1 MLTLRHANKVLADAL
16 TSSESEIVMKKV
28 QQGFTL
34 IELMIVIAII
44 GILAAVALPAY
55 QDYTARSR
63 LSEVV
68 VYGGTLKAA
77 VGECL
82 ISAPGNQA
90 AKVGACDTL
99 AEVGLPAALA
109 TAGANPIPMVD
120 IVTIAANGT
129 TDVDILMTP
138 EWVAAGA
145 NDVSDATARV
155 RMRGTPNANGSVT
168 WACSTDTATA
178 PEAAKY
184 MPQEC
189 RNAF

>member
-1 MLTLRHANKVLADAL
+1 
-16 TSSESEIVMKKV
+16 MKKV

-63 LSEVV
+63 LSEVL
-68 VYGGTLKAA
+68 VYAGALKSS

-90 AKVGACDTL
+90 AKVAACDSLT
-99 AEVGLPAALA
+99 EVGLDSALA
-109 TAGANPIPMVD
+109 TAGNDPIPMVD
-120 IVTIAANGT
+120 NVVVQANGT
-129 TDVDILMTP
+129 TDVDILLTP
-138 EWVAAGA
+138 EWIAAGA
-145 NDVSDATARV
+145 NDVTTATAQV
-155 RMRGTPNANGSVT
+155 RMRGTPNNSGSVT
-168 WACSTDTATA
+168 WACATDSATDA
-178 PEAAKY
+178 NAAKY

-189 RNAF
+189 RTAF

>member
-1 MLTLRHANKVLADAL
+1 
-16 TSSESEIVMKKV
+16 MKKV

-55 QDYTARSR
+55 QDYTARAR
-63 LSEVV
+63 LSEAVL
-68 VYGGTLKAA
+68 YAGTLKAS

-82 ISAPGNQA
+82 ISAPGDQA
-90 AKVGACDTL
+90 AKVAECDTL
-99 AEVGLPAALA
+99 TEVGLDSALS
-109 TAGANPIPMVD
+109 TAGNDPVPMVD
-120 IVTIAANGT
+120 TATVAANGT
-129 TDVDILMTP
+129 TDVDILVTP

-145 NDVSDATARV
+145 NDITTATV
-155 RMRGTPNANGSVT
+155 QFRMRGTPNASGSVT
-168 WACSTDTATA
+168 WVCSTDSATDA
-178 PEAAKY
+178 NAAKY